1 MGVSGAVVAGRGRGE
16 RVLVKLTRTLI
27 MKRCNDIVM
36 VAKIFRCAL
45 VWAGGSHARMEVAVV
60 SVRRWSVG
68 LGIISATWVAGGAH
82 DEVAGHDGRTR

>member
-45 VWAGGSHARMEVAVV
+45 VWAGGSHARMEVAMV

-68 LGIISATWVAGGAH
+68 LGIISAGGAH